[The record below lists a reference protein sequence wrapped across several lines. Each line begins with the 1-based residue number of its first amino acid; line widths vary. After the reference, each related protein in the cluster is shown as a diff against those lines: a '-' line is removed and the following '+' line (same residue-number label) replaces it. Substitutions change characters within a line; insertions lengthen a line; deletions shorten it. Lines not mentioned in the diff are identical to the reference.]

1 MAQNQKLNKQDQSL
15 VSFVEQLK
23 DLNNIEVK
31 VKQANIKGIIQDPQQ
46 YALDSIEEV
55 FVKYFKN
62 AIKSFKLGDEFAKDL
77 LENGKKRL

>member
-1 MAQNQKLNKQDQSL
+1 M

-31 VKQANIKGIIQDPQQ
+31 VKQADIKGVIQDPQQ

-62 AIKSFKLGDEFAKDL
+62 AIKSYKLGDKFAKDL

>member
-1 MAQNQKLNKQDQSL
+1 M
-15 VSFVEQLK
+15 EQLK

-31 VKQANIKGIIQDPQQ
+31 VKQADIKRVIQDPQQ

-62 AIKSFKLGDEFAKDL
+62 AIKSYKLGDKFAKDL

>member
-1 MAQNQKLNKQDQSL
+1 M
-15 VSFVEQLK
+15 EQLK

-31 VKQANIKGIIQDPQQ
+31 VKQADIKRVIQDPQQ

-62 AIKSFKLGDEFAKDL
+62 AIKSFKLGDKFAKDL

>member
-1 MAQNQKLNKQDQSL
+1 M

-31 VKQANIKGIIQDPQQ
+31 VKQANIEEVINNPQQ
-46 YALDSIEEV
+46 YALDAIEEV

-62 AIKSFKLGDEFAKDL
+62 AIKSYKLGDKFAKEL
-77 LENGKKRL
+77 LKNGTKTL

>member
-1 MAQNQKLNKQDQSL
+1 M

-31 VKQANIKGIIQDPQQ
+31 VKQANIKWVIQDPQQ

-62 AIKSFKLGDEFAKDL
+62 AIKSYKLGDKFAKDL